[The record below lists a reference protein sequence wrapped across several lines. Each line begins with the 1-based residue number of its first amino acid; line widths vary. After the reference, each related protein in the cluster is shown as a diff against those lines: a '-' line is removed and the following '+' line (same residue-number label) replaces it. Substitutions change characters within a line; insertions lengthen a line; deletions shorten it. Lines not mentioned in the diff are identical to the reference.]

1 LNNARSSPSLILLG
15 LLMGLPAL
23 GTDIFVPAL
32 PALAQ
37 SLGASVNAGQFALTT
52 YFIGLAA
59 GILFWGPLSDR
70 FGRRPVLLAGL
81 AVMLATSI
89 AASLMESIAG
99 VAMAR
104 LAQGVAMSSGA
115 VIVRSIVR
123 DLYVHEH
130 AARMLARVTIVF
142 SIIPVAAPLLGAQL
156 AGNWG
161 WQSVFWALT
170 AAATLL
176 LAATAVH
183 LGETAPV
190 PRASVHPAAIGRSFA
205 AILGDGR
212 FYPPLLVMLC
222 GQAGILA
229 WVSNSA
235 FTLVRGLEVS
245 TAAFGWIFALVMLGQ
260 ISGAWT
266 ASRLVHGVGMA
277 KLMRA
282 GAALAAAAGII
293 AAALAWAGA
302 SHWLAVAIPFA
313 FFLFATALITP
324 NATASAL
331 SPFPGLAGAASS
343 LLGAVSF
350 GLGAVVST
358 VLAACFDGTARPIAT
373 AAALAGL
380 GAFFFERRMA
390 RGQG

>member
-1 LNNARSSPSLILLG
+1 LNNKQSSPSLFLLG
-15 LLMGLPAL
+15 ILMGLPAL

-37 SLGASVNAGQFALTT
+37 SLGVSVNAGQFALTT
-52 YFIGLAA
+52 YFVGLAG
-59 GILFWGPLSDR
+59 GILFWGPFSDR
-70 FGRRPVLLAGL
+70 FGRKPVLLAGL
-81 AVMLATSI
+81 AIMLATSV

-99 VAMAR
+99 VAAAR
-104 LAQGVAMSSGA
+104 LLQGVAASSGA
-115 VIVRSIVR
+115 VVVRSIVR
-123 DLYVHEH
+123 DLYVHEQ

-142 SIIPVAAPLLGAQL
+142 SIIPVASPLLGAQL

-161 WQSVFWALT
+161 WQSVFWTL
-170 AAATLL
+170 AASAAVLF
-176 LAATAVH
+176 AATALY
-183 LGETAPV
+183 LGETAPH
-190 PRASVHPAAIGRSFA
+190 PRSSVHPAAIARSFA
-205 AILGDGR
+205 AILGDRR
-212 FYPPLLVMLC
+212 FHPPLLVLLC

-235 FTLVRGLEVS
+235 FTLVRGLGVS
-245 TAAFGWIFALVMLGQ
+245 TAAFGWIFSLVMLGQ

-266 ASRLVHGVGMA
+266 ASRLVHRVGMA

-282 GAALAAAAGII
+282 GAALAAGAGII

-324 NATASAL
+324 NATARAL
-331 SPFPGLAGAASS
+331 SPFPAAAGAASS
-343 LLGAVSF
+343 LLGALSF
-350 GLGAVVST
+350 GLGALVST
-358 VLAACFDGTARPIAT
+358 ALGATFDGTARPIAS

-380 GAFFFERRMA
+380 GAFYFERRMA
-390 RGQG
+390 RGTA